1 MTFSTPIRDMRYVL
15 DHMAGFGALE
25 RSGAF
30 PELSDDLVSA
40 ILEEM
45 GKFCDNAIA
54 PLNESSDRD
63 GARLENGV
71 VRTTP
76 GFGEAYAQYVEGG
89 WNALAFPE
97 KFGGQGLP
105 STLAVAMVDA
115 LNGACMSFA
124 IGTTLTTGAVKAVMH
139 AGTDEQKRL
148 YLEKMVS
155 GEWTGAMDLT
165 ESQAGSDLSGIRTK
179 AEPAGGGRYKINGQK
194 IFITYGDHDMTDN
207 VIHIV
212 LARLPDAPEGTGGI
226 SMFLVP
232 KVHVNEDGSLGARND
247 VQCVSLEEKMG
258 LHGSPTCV
266 MAFGENDQCYGS
278 LLGEENKGL
287 RNMFVMMNAAR
298 LDVGMQGVGVSE
310 RAYQRALAFAQDRKQ
325 GRAPNA
331 GKPNAGKKGVK
342 PGDMVPIYEHTDVR
356 RMLYSMKALIE
367 AGRGI
372 CYANAVAYDLA
383 RNSTDEKV
391 QKQASALEGLLTPI
405 SKAWSTDRANDVA
418 SLGVQ
423 VHGGMGYIEETGAA
437 QHMRDA
443 RIAAIYEGTN
453 GIQAMDL
460 VGRKLQGDG
469 GAAVAAFI
477 QNVKEQATIA
487 KAVKRD
493 DLTMI
498 GDRLEA
504 AVKALETSTAW
515 LLGAAKKNQDDV
527 LAGATPYLKQF
538 GNVAGGYYLARGA
551 VASALAVQA
560 AADDSKYFEAKIAI
574 TGFFAQNYL
583 TEAEGLTAAVTA
595 GAGAV
600 KRLDPEL
607 LSVA

>member
-1 MTFSTPIRDMRYVL
+1 MTFATPVRDMRFVL

-25 RSGAF
+25 KTGGF
-30 PELSDDLVSA
+30 DDLSDDLVSA

-45 GKFCDNAIA
+45 GKFCDQVVA
-54 PLNESSDRD
+54 PLNEASDAD
-63 GARLENGV
+63 GAALENGV

-76 GFGEAYAQYVEGG
+76 GFTDAYRQYVAGG

-105 STLAVAMVDA
+105 TTLAVAMVDA

-155 GEWTGAMDLT
+155 GEWTGTMNLT
-165 ESQAGSDLSGIRTK
+165 EPQAGSDLSGIRTK
-179 AEPAGGGRYKINGQK
+179 AEPVGDGRYKISGQK

-207 VIHIV
+207 IIHLV
-212 LARLPDAPEGTGGI
+212 LARLPDAPTGAGGI
-226 SMFLVP
+226 SMFIVP
-232 KVHVNEDGSLGARND
+232 KVHVGEDGSLGERND
-247 VQCVSLEEKMG
+247 VQCVGLEEKMG

-266 MAFGENDQCYGS
+266 MAFGENGECYGT
-278 LLGEENKGL
+278 LLGEEHKGL

-298 LDVGMQGVGVSE
+298 LDVGMQGVGVAE
-310 RAYQRALAFAQDRKQ
+310 RAYQRALAYAQERKQ
-325 GRAPNA
+325 GRLP
-331 GKPNAGKKGVK
+331 GVK
-342 PGDMVPIYEHTDVR
+342 TGDQAAIYEHGDVR
-356 RMLYSMKALIE
+356 RMLYSMKALTE
-367 AGRGI
+367 ASRAI

-383 RNSTDEKV
+383 RHAPDEGARKT
-391 QKQASALEGLLTPI
+391 ASALEGLLTPI
-405 SKAWSTDRANDVA
+405 SKAWSTDRANDVT

-453 GIQAMDL
+453 GIQAIDL

-469 GAAVAAFI
+469 GAAAHGFI
-477 QNVKEQATIA
+477 QKIKDEAALAKVAKRPEIA
-487 KAVKRD
+487 A
-493 DLTMI
+493 I
-498 GDRLEA
+498 GARLGEAADALEA
-504 AVKALETSTAW
+504 STDW
-515 LLGAAKKNQDDV
+515 LLAAAKRGQEGV

-538 GNVAGGYYLARGA
+538 GNVAGGYYLTRGA
-551 VASALAVQA
+551 LA
-560 AADDSKYFEAKIAI
+560 AAIAANDGDERAAGYYQAKIAI
-574 TGFFAQNYL
+574 AKFFADNYL
-583 TEAEGLTAAVTA
+583 VEAAGLTPSITA
-595 GAGAV
+595 GAETVA
-600 KRLDPEL
+600 RLDPSL
-607 LSVA
+607 LSA